1 MSDSLAGIDKV
12 HELTI
17 RYLDANYDLKGKTV
31 EEYAYEYES
40 LYHKIYHA
48 LREAHRTVR
57 AQYK

>member
-40 LYHKIYHA
+40 FIPSNISCSK
-48 LREAHRTVR
+48 RST
-57 AQYK
+57 